1 MKGRLLLV
9 DDHEVVRD
17 GLRFLL
23 ERDGWEVAGEAG
35 TAEEARAACA
45 TRAFDLVL
53 LDLNLDGSD
62 GLQLLATLRD
72 EFPDVAVLV
81 LSMIGD
87 PAAAR
92 AAMRLGAGGY
102 VVKTARRQDLL
113 AAVATVSSGGVH
125 LDPRV
130 AAGVLEDL
138 RQAPPGPTLQEG
150 DLRLL
155 RALQQGLSNQE
166 IGRLLHLSL
175 GGVKAR
181 MRGLFT
187 RFGVNDRVKLVVEAM
202 RRGVLP
208 DEERGL

>member
-35 TAEEARAACA
+35 NAAEARAACDS
-45 TRAFDLVL
+45 TAFDLVL
-53 LDLNLDGSD
+53 LDLNLDGQD
-62 GLQLLATLRD
+62 GLQVLSTLRQ
-72 EFPDVAVLV
+72 EHPGIPVLV

-87 PAAAR
+87 PATAR

-102 VVKTARRQDLL
+102 VVKTAPRQDLL
-113 AAVATVSSGGVH
+113 AAVATVRTGGVH

-138 RQAPPGPTLQEG
+138 RQAPPHPSLQEG
-150 DLRLL
+150 DLQLL
-155 RALQQGLSNQE
+155 RSLQQGLNNQE
-166 IGRLLHLSL
+166 IGALLHLSL

-181 MRGLFT
+181 MRGLFA
-187 RFGVNDRVKLVVEAM
+187 RFGVNDRVSLVVEAM

-208 DEERGL
+208 ED

>member
-35 TAEEARAACA
+35 SPAEAQAACA
-45 TRAFDLVL
+45 SAPFDLVL
-53 LDLNLDGSD
+53 LDLNLDGHD
-62 GLQLLATLRD
+62 GLHLLATLR
-72 EFPDVAVLV
+72 EEHPNLPILV

-92 AAMRLGAGGY
+92 TAIRLGAGGY
-102 VVKTARRQDLL
+102 VVKTAPRQDLL
-113 AAVATVSSGGVH
+113 AAVATVRSGGVH

-138 RQAPPGPTLQEG
+138 RQAPPQPSLQEG
-150 DLRLL
+150 DLQLL
-155 RALQQGLSNQE
+155 RSLQQGLNNQE
-166 IGRLLHLSL
+166 IGALLHLSL

-181 MRGLFT
+181 MRGLFA
-187 RFGVNDRVKLVVEAM
+187 RFGVNDRVSLVVEAM

-208 DEERGL
+208 ED